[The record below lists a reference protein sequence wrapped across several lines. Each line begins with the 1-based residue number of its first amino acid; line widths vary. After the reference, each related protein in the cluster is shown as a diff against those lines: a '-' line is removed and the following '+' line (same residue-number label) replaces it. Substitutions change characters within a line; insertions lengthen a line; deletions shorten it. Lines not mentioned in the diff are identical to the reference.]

1 MHELGIIVHISKTL
15 DEIAKENHLSEIGR
29 VTLEIGEV
37 SGIVHDYLT
46 DCWQYYREKMPLIK
60 NCVMQIDTLKAVT
73 YCQKCKKTYET
84 VKYGRI
90 CPFCNSEDTYLI
102 KGDECS
108 IKEIEAK

>member
-37 SGIVHDYLT
+37 SGIMHDYLT
-46 DCWQYYREKMPLIK
+46 DCWQYYRKKMPLIK
-60 NCVMQIDTLKAVT
+60 NCAMQIDTLKAVT